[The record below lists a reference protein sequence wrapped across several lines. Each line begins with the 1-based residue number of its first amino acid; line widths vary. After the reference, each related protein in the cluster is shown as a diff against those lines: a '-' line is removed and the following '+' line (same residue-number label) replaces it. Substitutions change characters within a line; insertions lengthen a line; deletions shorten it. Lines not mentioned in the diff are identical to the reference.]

1 MKRIRYFNDKNE
13 VNHDLFTECTTVFD
27 GQLLKEPETQL
38 SRISQNAGSGF
49 NSNRW
54 NVMWTAWRLTT
65 GYQKA
70 PAKSAFGNGKKSDPR

>member
-49 NSNRW
+49 NSNR
-54 NVMWTAWRLTT
+54 
-65 GYQKA
+65 
-70 PAKSAFGNGKKSDPR
+70 